1 MDIRKAIRRMAGS
14 GLAVLTAIGLLGT
27 AAVAQTASAADPT
40 IAKQA
45 THQYDAGE
53 YTRDYRFDDY
63 LVSGVTDYD
72 AYRSWVSKNVAD
84 GLPVVGGFNGLC
96 TYALKQGA
104 DGHWLVGRNLDTS
117 GVMPSIRVRTHPADG
132 YASVGNAFV
141 MKASNTGEPTATELK
156 ASALAAPYFTAD
168 GVNEK
173 GVSTALLALNNF
185 KAPTDPSKKTI
196 NQFALTR
203 LVLDHASSTAEAE
216 QLIRRFNVAA
226 FTASGKIS
234 TYGLHL
240 AVADRTG
247 DLAVFEWQNGAL
259 HVTHPAAGSQIVV
272 NTATWTGAAAKDS
285 RFTKAKNYLSQM
297 TGDTATKDNLLRVMH
312 QLPSSTPIQW
322 SVVYDLNDMTGIQTT
337 RESKDGSYS
346 AAQSFSLGTAP
357 STPDTPATDDK
368 TYDLWFGDSQMY
380 GQGIK
385 DANTRQTK
393 RFSRLVSDADNATD
407 VNVAVSGTNWT
418 GTTSNRFGNQIDK
431 LIANYSGKN
440 VRRVIGQGVHNDAKE
455 KPSISAK
462 STDAE
467 LKAKAQAIAD
477 TAQPYYTKLRTAFP
491 NAQIAYI
498 PQVTVWGTFQKN
510 NAFFAAV
517 LKVGAYL
524 ADDLKQQGWTVMDMQ
539 TDLDLIGD
547 HQDYLADIIHVN
559 EKGHAAAAQGIIAWL
574 NTTDVPISSGNP
586 SATVKVTFDPNGGI
600 GSISPVTFI
609 PGQTVTAPNGD
620 GLSRDGWTFSGWNT
634 KADGTGTKVK
644 AGQSLPTQ
652 TTTGDFTLYAQ
663 WTRNSGGTTGTVIG
677 KADLHKR
684 ITPTDERKDSYRL
697 TLDVKGSGLT
707 NKTVTPSDVVLLV
720 DETNSMRECADGSS
734 GAETGRP
741 CTTGPSKRDNLGS
754 IVDNVVTAIL
764 ATNQGRSAAQQSR
777 VSVVRFAG
785 YKSSVAVSGFT
796 TDKAT
801 ALPSGW
807 NKGDDL
813 AQTGTDW
820 ATALENIGK
829 AGQPRDGINRQV
841 ILITD
846 GMPNPTNDD
855 YAQAGTTKTEVMQH
869 LKDKAIFQKAVNA
882 YGIANRRIVKPSQT
896 AAKAGWHLRVVGVNA
911 DASATALGVQLL
923 DGKYPY
929 VDADGDMGFYQ
940 KGSQPAGWLP
950 SIEWLASVAKNAGDT
965 SATGSD
971 FKATDIDAISD
982 ALTST
987 VIIAHTMRDAV
998 ITDPLSGW
1006 VDPVSLTDGKGTGIT
1021 VTRDG
1026 KAMTSGYTATYDAKA
1041 RAVTVRFAGDLADG
1055 SVYAASFAVTPSE
1068 KAITDHRSGSAYP
1081 DTGDPDTGDTS
1092 AGKKGYVSNKDAVL
1106 SWNDVTTT
1114 NGVESS
1120 KAAHASYPH
1129 PVVQAPSIPIIQ
1141 ALPDAGNRITLLT
1154 VLAPAGCLLS
1164 LLGLG
1169 AVLVYRRLYGE

>member
-1 MDIRKAIRRMAGS
+1 MGFKQTIRRMAGS
-14 GLAVLTAIGLLGT
+14 GLAALTAIGLLGT
-27 AAVAQTASAADPT
+27 TLVTQTA
-40 IAKQA
+40 
-45 THQYDAGE
+45 
-53 YTRDYRFDDY
+53 
-63 LVSGVTDYD
+63 
-72 AYRSWVSKNVAD
+72 
-84 GLPVVGGFNGLC
+84 
-96 TYALKQGA
+96 
-104 DGHWLVGRNLDTS
+104 
-117 GVMPSIRVRTHPADG
+117 
-132 YASVGNAFV
+132 
-141 MKASNTGEPTATELK
+141 
-156 ASALAAPYFTAD
+156 
-168 GVNEK
+168 
-173 GVSTALLALNNF
+173 
-185 KAPTDPSKKTI
+185 
-196 NQFALTR
+196 FA
-203 LVLDHASSTAEAE
+203 
-216 QLIRRFNVAA
+216 N
-226 FTASGKIS
+226 
-234 TYGLHL
+234 
-240 AVADRTG
+240 
-247 DLAVFEWQNGAL
+247 
-259 HVTHPAAGSQIVV
+259 
-272 NTATWTGAAAKDS
+272 
-285 RFTKAKNYLSQM
+285 
-297 TGDTATKDNLLRVMH
+297 
-312 QLPSSTPIQW
+312 
-322 SVVYDLNDMTGIQTT
+322 
-337 RESKDGSYS
+337 
-346 AAQSFSLGTAP
+346 
-357 STPDTPATDDK
+357 DK

-385 DANTRQTK
+385 DANTRQAK

-418 GTTSNRFGNQIDK
+418 GTSFNRFGNQIDK

-455 KPSISAK
+455 SPRISAK

-467 LKAKAQAIAD
+467 LKAKAKAIAD
-477 TAQPYYTKLRTAFP
+477 TAKPYYAKLRQAFP

-498 PQVTVWGTFQKN
+498 PQVTVWGTPQKN

-539 TDLDLIGD
+539 TDLNLIGD
-547 HQDYLADIIHVN
+547 HQDYLADTIHVN
-559 EKGHAAAAQGIIAWL
+559 EKGHAAAAQGIIKWL
-574 NTTDVPISSGNP
+574 DTTDVPSSLAMR
-586 SATVKVTFDPNGGI
+586 SATVKVTFDPNGGTGTI
-600 GSISPVTFI
+600 NPVTFT
-609 PGQTVTAPNGD
+609 PGQTVTAPNGN
-620 GLSRDGWTFSGWNT
+620 GFTRDGWTFAGWNT
-634 KADGTGTKVK
+634 KANGSGIKIS
-644 AGQSLPTQ
+644 AGQSVTIPTSI
-652 TTTGDFTLYAQ
+652 TSVVLYAQ
-663 WTRNSGGTTGTVIG
+663 WTKNTTGTHTVTFDTDGGTPVYAQTVADKGKAKEPSTTRNGWTFNGWTLDGMPYDFDTQVTRDITLKATWVKNTTSTTTGTVIG

-697 TLDVKGSGLT
+697 TLDVRGSGST

-734 GAETGRP
+734 RAETGTP

-754 IVDNVVTAIL
+754 IVDNAVTAIL

-785 YKSSVAVSGFT
+785 YKSSVVVSGFT

-820 ATALENIGK
+820 ATAFENIGK
-829 AGQPRDGINRQV
+829 AGQPRDGVNRQV

-846 GMPNPTNDD
+846 GMPNPTDDD

-869 LKDKAIFQKAVNA
+869 QKDKAIFQKAVNA
-882 YGIANRRIVKPSQT
+882 YGIANRRIVKSSQT

-911 DASATALGVQLL
+911 DASATAFGVQFL

-998 ITDPLSGW
+998 ITDPLSDW
-1006 VDPVSLTDGKGTGIT
+1006 VDPVGLTDGKGTGIT
-1021 VTRDG
+1021 VTKDG
-1026 KAMTSGYTATYDAKA
+1026 KAMTSGYTAAYNAKA
-1041 RAVTVRFAGDLADG
+1041 RAVTVRFDGDLADG

-1120 KAAHASYPH
+1120 QAAHASYPH
-1129 PVVQAPSIPIIQ
+1129 PVVQAPSIPIIEG
-1141 ALPDAGNRITLLT
+1141 LPNAGNGIALMT
-1154 VLAPAGCLLS
+1154 VLAPVGCLVS

-1169 AVLVYRRLYGE
+1169 AVLVWRLYGE

>member
-1 MDIRKAIRRMAGS
+1 MNIRKAIRRMAGS
-14 GLAVLTAIGLLGT
+14 GLAILTAIGLLGT
-27 AAVAQTASAADPT
+27 GLVAQTASAADPT
-40 IAKQA
+40 ITKQA

-53 YTRDYRFDDY
+53 YTHDYKFTDY
-63 LVSGVTDYD
+63 LTSGVTDYD
-72 AYRSWVSKNVAD
+72 DYRSWVSKNVAD
-84 GLPVVGGFNGLC
+84 NLPVVGGFNGLC

-117 GVMPSIRVRTHPADG
+117 GVMPSIRVRTRPANG

-141 MKASNTGEPTATELK
+141 MKSSNTGEPTATELK

-185 KAPTDPSKKTI
+185 KAPTDSSKKTI

-203 LVLDHASSTAEAE
+203 LVLDHASSVTEAE

-226 FTASGKIS
+226 FSTSGKTS
-234 TYGLHL
+234 TWGLHL
-240 AVADRTG
+240 AVADKTG
-247 DLAVFEWQNGAL
+247 DLAIFEWQNGAL

-285 RFTKAKNYLSQM
+285 RFTKAKSYLSQM
-297 TGDTATKDNLLRVMH
+297 SAATKDNLLRVMH

-322 SVVYDLNDMTGIQTT
+322 SVVYDLNDATGIQTT
-337 RESKDGSYS
+337 RENTNGSYS
-346 AAQSFSLGTAP
+346 ATQSFSLGTAP
-357 STPDTPATDDK
+357 STPDTPTTDGK

-380 GQGIK
+380 GQGIS
-385 DANTRQTK
+385 DSATRTAK
-393 RFSRLVSDADNATD
+393 RFSRLVSDADGATE
-407 VNVAVSGTNWT
+407 VNSAVSGTGWLDKT
-418 GTTSNRFGNQIDK
+418 WRFGAQIDK
-431 LIANYSGKN
+431 LIEAYSGKT
-440 VRRVIGQGVHNDAKE
+440 VRRVIGQGVYNDSKVSPA
-455 KPSISAK
+455 ISAK

-467 LKAKAQAIAD
+467 LKAKAQTIAD
-477 TAQPYYTKLRTAFP
+477 TAQPYYTKLQTAFP

-498 PQVTVWGTFQKN
+498 PQVTVWGFAQKH
-510 NAFFAAV
+510 NAVFTAV
-517 LKVGAYL
+517 LKMGAYL

-539 TDLDLIGD
+539 TDLALIGD
-547 HQDYLADIIHVN
+547 RQDYLADQIHVN
-559 EKGHAAAAQGIIAWL
+559 EQGHAAAAQGIVAWL
-574 NTTDVPISSGNP
+574 DTTSVPVSTDTP
-586 SATVKVTFDPNGGI
+586 ATTAKATFDPNGGT
-600 GSISPVTFI
+600 GSISPITFT
-609 PGQTVTAPNGD
+609 PGQAITAPNGD
-620 GLSRDGWTFSGWNT
+620 GLTRDGWAFSGWNT

-652 TTTGDFTLYAQ
+652 TSTGDFVLYAQ
-663 WTRNSGGTTGTVIG
+663 WTRNSGGTTTGTVTR

-684 ITPTDERKDSYRL
+684 ITPTDKRKDSYRL

-734 GAETGRP
+734 GAETAKA
-741 CTTGPSKRDNLGS
+741 CTTGPSKRENLGS
-754 IVDNVVTAIL
+754 IVDKAVTAIL
-764 ATNQGRSAAQQSR
+764 ATNQGRPAAQQSK

-829 AGQPRDGINRQV
+829 AGQPRDGVNRQV

-846 GMPNPTNDD
+846 GMTNPSNDD
-855 YAQAGTTKTEVMQH
+855 FIQAGTTHNEVMPP
-869 LKDKAIFQKAVNA
+869 KDEATFQKAVNA
-882 YGIANRRIVKPSQT
+882 YGIANRRIVKSAQT
-896 AAKAGWHLRVVGVNA
+896 VAKAGWHLRVVGVNA
-911 DASATALGVQLL
+911 DASATAMGTQYL

-929 VDADGDMGFYQ
+929 VNADGDMGFYQ

-950 SIEWLASVAKNAGDT
+950 QIEWLASVAKNAGDT

-971 FKATDIDAISD
+971 FKATDIDAITN

-987 VIIAHTMRDAV
+987 VISVHTMRDAV
-998 ITDPLSGW
+998 ITDPLSDW
-1006 VDPVSLTDGKGTGIT
+1006 VDPVGLVDGKGTGIT
-1021 VTRDG
+1021 VTKDG
-1026 KAMTSGYTATYDAKA
+1026 KAMASGYTATYDAKT
-1041 RAVTVRFAGDLADG
+1041 RTVTVRFAGDLADG
-1055 SVYAASFAVTPSE
+1055 SVYAASFDVTPSE
-1068 KAITDHRSGSAYP
+1068 KAIADHRSGAAYP
-1081 DTGDPDTGDTS
+1081 DTGDTDTGDTS
-1092 AGKKGYVSNKDAVL
+1092 AGKKGYASNKDAVL
-1106 SWNDVTTT
+1106 SWNDVTAT
-1114 NGVESS
+1114 NGVENST
-1120 KAAHASYPH
+1120 AAHANYPH
-1129 PVVQAPSIPIIQ
+1129 PVVQAPSIPIIEG
-1141 ALPDAGNRITLLT
+1141 LPNAGNGIALMT
-1154 VLAPAGCLLS
+1154 VLAPAGCLIS

-1169 AVLVYRRLYGE
+1169 GVLAYRRNL

>member
-1 MDIRKAIRRMAGS
+1 MRTRP
-14 GLAVLTAIGLLGT
+14 IGRFSFSPIPVPAPPARGFSY
-27 AAVAQTASAADPT
+27 VQTGDREPVFSWFPD
-40 IAKQA
+40 AKR
-45 THQYDAGE
+45 H
-53 YTRDYRFDDY
+53 
-63 LVSGVTDYD
+63 
-72 AYRSWVSKNVAD
+72 
-84 GLPVVGGFNGLC
+84 
-96 TYALKQGA
+96 
-104 DGHWLVGRNLDTS
+104 
-117 GVMPSIRVRTHPADG
+117 HPA
-132 YASVGNAFV
+132 
-141 MKASNTGEPTATELK
+141 
-156 ASALAAPYFTAD
+156 
-168 GVNEK
+168 
-173 GVSTALLALNNF
+173 
-185 KAPTDPSKKTI
+185 
-196 NQFALTR
+196 
-203 LVLDHASSTAEAE
+203 
-216 QLIRRFNVAA
+216 
-226 FTASGKIS
+226 
-234 TYGLHL
+234 
-240 AVADRTG
+240 
-247 DLAVFEWQNGAL
+247 
-259 HVTHPAAGSQIVV
+259 
-272 NTATWTGAAAKDS
+272 
-285 RFTKAKNYLSQM
+285 
-297 TGDTATKDNLLRVMH
+297 
-312 QLPSSTPIQW
+312 
-322 SVVYDLNDMTGIQTT
+322 
-337 RESKDGSYS
+337 RE
-346 AAQSFSLGTAP
+346 T
-357 STPDTPATDDK
+357 
-368 TYDLWFGDSQMY
+368 
-380 GQGIK
+380 
-385 DANTRQTK
+385 
-393 RFSRLVSDADNATD
+393 
-407 VNVAVSGTNWT
+407 
-418 GTTSNRFGNQIDK
+418 
-431 LIANYSGKN
+431 
-440 VRRVIGQGVHNDAKE
+440 
-455 KPSISAK
+455 
-462 STDAE
+462 
-467 LKAKAQAIAD
+467 
-477 TAQPYYTKLRTAFP
+477 
-491 NAQIAYI
+491 
-498 PQVTVWGTFQKN
+498 
-510 NAFFAAV
+510 
-517 LKVGAYL
+517 
-524 ADDLKQQGWTVMDMQ
+524 Q

-559 EKGHAAAAQGIIAWL
+559 EKGHAAAAQGIIKWL
-574 NTTDVPISSGNP
+574 DTTDVPVSSDKP
-586 SATVKVTFDPNGGI
+586 SATVKVTFEPNGGT
-600 GSISPVTFI
+600 GSISPVTFT

-754 IVDNVVTAIL
+754 IVDNAVTAIL

-829 AGQPRDGINRQV
+829 AGQPRDGVNRQV

-869 LKDKAIFQKAVNA
+869 PKDKAIFQKAVNA
-882 YGIANRRIVKPSQT
+882 YGIANRRIVKSSQT
-896 AAKAGWHLRVVGVNA
+896 AAKAGWRLRVVGVNA

-1006 VDPVSLTDGKGTGIT
+1006 VDPVGLTDGKGTGIT

-1026 KAMTSGYTATYDAKA
+1026 KAMTSGYTAAYNAKT
-1041 RAVTVRFAGDLADG
+1041 RTVTVRFAGDLADG
-1055 SVYAASFAVTPSE
+1055 SVYAASFDVTPSE
-1068 KAITDHRSGSAYP
+1068 KAITDHRSGSSYP
-1081 DTGDPDTGDTS
+1081 DTGDTDTGDTS
-1092 AGKKGYVSNKDAVL
+1092 AGKKGYASNKDAVL

-1129 PVVQAPSIPIIQ
+1129 PVVQAPSIPIIEG
-1141 ALPDAGNRITLLT
+1141 LPNAGNGIALMT